1 MKTIAIANQKGGCG
15 KTTTAVNLSAACAMK
30 GYRVLVVDLDPQ
42 AHTTLAFGIK
52 ANDLNVTLYDAI
64 VNENTSISD
73 IILTTNVANLDIAP
87 SHILL
92 SGAEMELAIRY
103 ARESV
108 LSEKLKAVK
117 DNYDLCIIDC
127 SPSLSILTINAMVAS
142 DEVIIPIQTHYYAI
156 EGLKQILDSIEIVR
170 ERFSCNLDSM
180 KILFTFVDERTLLS
194 RDVQSQIREY
204 FSDMVFQTV
213 IHNCIRL
220 AEAPAA
226 GAPVL
231 TYDVACKGANE
242 YRELAN
248 EVCNHETEIRTTE
261 KSFLHI

>member
-1 MKTIAIANQKGGCG
+1 
-15 KTTTAVNLSAACAMK
+15 
-30 GYRVLVVDLDPQ
+30 
-42 AHTTLAFGIK
+42 
-52 ANDLNVTLYDAI
+52 
-64 VNENTSISD
+64 
-73 IILTTNVANLDIAP
+73 
-87 SHILL
+87 
-92 SGAEMELAIRY
+92 
-103 ARESV
+103 
-108 LSEKLKAVK
+108 
-117 DNYDLCIIDC
+117 
-127 SPSLSILTINAMVAS
+127 
-142 DEVIIPIQTHYYAI
+142 
-156 EGLKQILDSIEIVR
+156 
-170 ERFSCNLDSM
+170 M